1 MRDDIDPQKPLVKL
15 LLVSRNNWRHPNGT
29 AISEGDRDGY
39 RAVMRKGETRV
50 FMSLMPGDMSY
61 DWVDVTDQVKA
72 GYFIVHERA
81 EKQRIDTPLTVS
93 NL

>member
-1 MRDDIDPQKPLVKL
+1 MRDDIDPQKPFLKL

-29 AISEGDRDGY
+29 AVSEGDRNGY
-39 RAVMRKGETRV
+39 RAVMSTGETRV

-61 DWVDVTDQVKA
+61 DWLDVTDQVKA
-72 GYFIVHERA
+72 GFFIVYERE
-81 EKQRIDTPLTVS
+81 EKQRIGTPVAGP